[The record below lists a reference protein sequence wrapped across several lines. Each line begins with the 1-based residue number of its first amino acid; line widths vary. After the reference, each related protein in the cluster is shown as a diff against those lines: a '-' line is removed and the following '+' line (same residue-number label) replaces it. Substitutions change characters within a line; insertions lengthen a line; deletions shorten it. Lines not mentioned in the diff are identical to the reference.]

1 MERPLELLV
10 AEGGWMRHVLA
21 LQDMLFSA
29 LAALLHHHRPVQ
41 VGQRAA
47 REEGYFSLRLGT
59 DVGPYLEFRQRSISS
74 GHVFSFSALRT
85 SKRPAKKPPREVQTN
100 RVTY

>member
-1 MERPLELLV
+1 MELLV

-41 VGQRAA
+41 VGQRAT
-47 REEGYFSLRLGT
+47 REQGYFSLRLGT
-59 DVGPYLEFRQRSISS
+59 DVSSYLEFRQRGISS
-74 GHVFSFSALRT
+74 RHVSSFPASET
-85 SKRPAKKPPREVQTN
+85 SKRLAKKPPREVQTN